1 MSMVLMSQV
10 GPSGAGKST
19 IASILNLFYL
29 PTSGQVLVNN
39 VTDISSF
46 QPRDYLN
53 MVSVVRQSP
62 GLFTDTIENNIAY
75 SVNSFKQV
83 TEAEV
88 VQSAKLANAHG
99 FINKLSGRYQTMLG
113 DGHGNVQLSGGQK
126 QRIAIARAILKDSSL
141 LVMLF

>member
-1 MSMVLMSQV
+1 
-10 GPSGAGKST
+10 
-19 IASILNLFYL
+19 
-29 PTSGQVLVNN
+29 
-39 VTDISSF
+39 
-46 QPRDYLN
+46 

-83 TEAEV
+83 TEVEV
-88 VQSAKLANAHG
+88 VQSAQLANAHS
-99 FINKLSGRYQTMLG
+99 FITKLSGRYQTMLG

-141 LVMLF
+141 LVMFFLLRLLMKSPHCVKGIG